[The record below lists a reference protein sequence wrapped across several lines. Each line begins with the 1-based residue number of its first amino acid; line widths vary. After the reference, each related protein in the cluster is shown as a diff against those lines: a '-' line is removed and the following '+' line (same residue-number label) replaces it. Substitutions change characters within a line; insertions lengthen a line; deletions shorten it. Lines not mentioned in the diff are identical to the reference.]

1 MIWTRVNSW
10 GSVCTGN
17 HPDASD
23 ARGVIHMPDP
33 CATFR
38 FSTAGIP
45 EPARAQAVRDL
56 HQRERVILPAG
67 LEPIEPLV
75 PLPGR
80 PLQVS
85 VIKRT
90 LPGLAVVSGTL
101 SGVCNAPRP
110 KGAAGQGED
119 DLLLA
124 VNVWGRSVARQRNT
138 ELRLGDGDALFWTR
152 SVAGLGIMR
161 FTPAGFLG
169 CRVARADVAALLGR
183 LDDTPMCFVPCDTE
197 ALQLLVTYAK
207 GIAES
212 VPLATPELQRLAIS
226 HMHDLMAA
234 IIAAT
239 RGGRAIAE
247 GRGIAAARLR
257 AIMIDIRAHL
267 GDGDLSVAEV
277 AQRQRMTPRYVHKLF
292 ENERFTFSSFVRD
305 QRLACVHRML
315 SDPRLADRTIGSI
328 AFDAGFGDLSY
339 FNRTFRRRYG
349 ATPGEIRHS
358 TLKPDHP
365 RR

>member
-1 MIWTRVNSW
+1 MSTKVTFIM
-10 GSVCTGN
+10 
-17 HPDASD
+17 PAM
-23 ARGVIHMPDP
+23 RGVMHVPDP

-38 FSTAGIP
+38 FSTAGLP

-56 HQRERVILPAG
+56 HQRERAVLPPG

-75 PLPGR
+75 PLPDR
-80 PLQVS
+80 PLHVD

-90 LPGLAVVSGTL
+90 LPGLAVVTGTL
-101 SGVCNAPRP
+101 SGVCHAPRP
-110 KGAAGQGED
+110 KGAAGQGEG
-119 DLLLA
+119 DLLIA
-124 VNVWGRSVARQRNT
+124 VNVSGYSLARQRDT
-138 ELRLGDGDALFWTR
+138 ELSLQDGDALLWTR
-152 SVAGLGIMR
+152 SLAGIGIMR
-161 FTPAGFLG
+161 PTPARFLG
-169 CRVARADVAALLGR
+169 CRVPRSQVAALLGR
-183 LDDTPMCFVPCDTE
+183 LDDTPMSFVPRDTE
-197 ALQLLVTYAK
+197 ALQLLVTYAR

-212 VPLATPELQRLAIS
+212 VPFATPELQRLAVS

-234 IIAAT
+234 
-239 RGGRAIAE
+239 
-247 GRGIAAARLR
+247 IAAARLR

-292 ENERFTFSSFVRD
+292 ENEGFTFSSFVRD
-305 QRLACVHRML
+305 QRLACAHRML

-328 AFDAGFGDLSY
+328 AFDVGFGDLSY

-349 ATPGEIRHS
+349 APPSEIRQS
-358 TLKPDHP
+358 ALKADHP